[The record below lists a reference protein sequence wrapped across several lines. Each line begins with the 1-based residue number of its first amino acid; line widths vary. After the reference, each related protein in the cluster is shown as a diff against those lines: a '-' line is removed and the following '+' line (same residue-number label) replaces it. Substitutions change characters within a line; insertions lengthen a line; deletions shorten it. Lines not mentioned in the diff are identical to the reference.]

1 MYFAVGPQSGSVT
14 IVNTRYL
21 LPCRCGRKITVETSQ
36 AGQQICC
43 QCGVTQEVPTLRKI
57 VALESVEAEADST
70 NATTWGTKQKIALLA
85 AAVLVI
91 AVALMAVMVI
101 QRPTLPRRPDLQ
113 TLSPLESLKLWEQLL
128 VGPDTSRLPPQQEY
142 RAEIAGWWRW
152 VALDGAL
159 AMAGLITMAVALLL
173 PTAGGRKR

>member
-1 MYFAVGPQSGSVT
+1 
-14 IVNTRYL
+14 
-21 LPCRCGRKITVETSQ
+21 
-36 AGQQICC
+36 
-43 QCGVTQEVPTLRKI
+43 
-57 VALESVEAEADST
+57 
-70 NATTWGTKQKIALLA
+70 
-85 AAVLVI
+85 
-91 AVALMAVMVI
+91 MAVMVI

>member
-1 MYFAVGPQSGSVT
+1 V

-36 AGQQICC
+36 AGQQIRC
-43 QCGVTQEVPTLRKI
+43 QCGVNQEVPTLRKI
-57 VALESVEAEADST
+57 SALESVEPESDSS
-70 NATTWGTKQKIALLA
+70 NATTWGTKQKIVLLA

-91 AVALMAVMVI
+91 ALALMALLVI
-101 QRPTLPRRPDLQ
+101 ERPTLPSPPDPQ
-113 TLSPLESLKLWEQLL
+113 TLRPLESLKLWEQLL
-128 VGPDTSRLPPQQEY
+128 AGPDISRLPPQLMY

-159 AMAGLITMAVALLL
+159 AMAGLISIAVALLL
-173 PTAGGRKR
+173 PTGASRQR